1 MSKYYGSRLTRA
13 VGWAILY
20 LIVILLFAFLFSCRT
35 IQVQGDYLNSK
46 MYGVV
51 EVEDV
56 DIESAKKEA
65 AETIIQKLQQLHKIS
80 VEVKKAFGKSLF
92 SGYSWGLFEKALKNL
107 EKADELQG
115 DMMPKE
121 KK

>member
-1 MSKYYGSRLTRA
+1 MKRYNESWPARA
-13 VGWAILY
+13 VGWAILC
-20 LIVILLFAFLFSCRT
+20 LAVIFLLAFLLSCRT

-51 EVEDV
+51 EVKDV

-65 AETIIQKLQQLHKIS
+65 AETITQKLQKLHKIS

-92 SGYSWGLFEKALKNL
+92 AGYSWKLFEKALKNL

-115 DMMPKE
+115 DLMPKE